1 VILVP
6 QKYTAFQLHEADL
19 KRNEFRRSRYTSGSA
34 NLDNMIALNKAVILC
49 PEHTRKFVP
58 KRARYRA
65 HPDSKLQRVNGQC
78 DVCRS
83 FELCFLFLCERDA
96 QAEQV
101 KVEKFK
107 RGLEYAHFH
116 S

>member
-1 VILVP
+1 LIIVP
-6 QKYTAFQLHEADL
+6 QRYSAFQVEQAEV
-19 KRNEFRRSRYTSGSA
+19 KRMEFRRNPYTSGSA

-49 PEHTRKFVP
+49 PDHTRKFVP

>member
-83 FELCFLFLCERDA
+83 FELCHLFLCERDA
-96 QAEQV
+96 QAEHA
-101 KVEKFK
+101 KVQKFK
-107 RGLEYAHFH
+107 RDLEYAHFF
-116 S
+116 